1 MAEYLP
7 LTNSI
12 PYKEKVSVFYDS
24 TIELIERGHSI
35 EALKDVAEMMVQD
48 ELWEAAEG
56 MNAALKTLEGLID
69 D

>member
-35 EALKDVAEMMVQD
+35 EALKDVAKMMVED